1 MCRFFVSSP
10 GKGQRPEL
18 ARYRHRP
25 TRHRRSDFSNAL
37 DSISIYVEIAG
48 MRSTRRPSPQA
59 VRLLTALAAKAQAW
73 RYGYDLSKET
83 GLGAGTLYP
92 LLDRL
97 AKQGL
102 LESEWRPSEKEGRP
116 PRHAYRL
123 TRAGAAFA
131 LKWPEAPKNADT
143 PRGKLRPARS

>member
-1 MCRFFVSSP
+1 MNSP
-10 GKGQRPEL
+10 
-18 ARYRHRP
+18 
-25 TRHRRSDFSNAL
+25 
-37 DSISIYVEIAG
+37 
-48 MRSTRRPSPQA
+48 RRPSPQA
-59 VRLLTALAAKAQAW
+59 IQLLSAFLVEARTW

-102 LESEWRPSEKEGRP
+102 LESEWLPSELEGRP

-123 TRAGAAFA
+123 TRSGVSFA
-131 LKWPEAPKNADT
+131 QTWQEATKHADS
-143 PRGKLRPARS
+143 PRSKLRPARS

>member
-1 MCRFFVSSP
+1 MSS
-10 GKGQRPEL
+10 Q
-18 ARYRHRP
+18 
-25 TRHRRSDFSNAL
+25 
-37 DSISIYVEIAG
+37 
-48 MRSTRRPSPQA
+48 RRPSPQA
-59 VRLLTALAAKAQAW
+59 IQLLSAFLTEARTW

-102 LESEWRPSEKEGRP
+102 LESEWLPSDLEGRP

-123 TRAGAAFA
+123 TRNGISFA
-131 LKWPEAPKNADT
+131 QTWQEAPA